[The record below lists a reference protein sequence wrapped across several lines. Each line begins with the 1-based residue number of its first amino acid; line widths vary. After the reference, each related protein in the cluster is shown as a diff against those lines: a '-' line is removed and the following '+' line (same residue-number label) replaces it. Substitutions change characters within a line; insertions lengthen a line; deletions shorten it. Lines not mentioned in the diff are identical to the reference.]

1 MRRMPVEQRRSELL
15 RAAAHVIARDGL
27 AAASVRAIVAE
38 AGMPLGALHSV
49 FSSRDELL
57 RALIFEIARSERV
70 AVLKALD
77 TQESTDLE
85 TMLRTGLETYLEL
98 LEQDSERELAVA
110 ELSLH
115 EARHDLELAREQ
127 WASYFCV
134 AAEGLQRA
142 AQLCNA
148 RWSEPVEEIAQ
159 SLISVLDGLTLTWL
173 TTRDTAAARRHI
185 AFAARSFAALA
196 LPVQSRR

>member
-38 AGMPLGALHSV
+38 ANMPLGALHSV
-49 FSSRDELL
+49 FASRDELL
-57 RALIFEIARSERV
+57 RALIFEIARAERT
-70 AVLKALD
+70 AVLGALD
-77 TQESTDLE
+77 AQESASLE
-85 TMLRTGLETYLEL
+85 TLLRTGLETYLEL
-98 LEQDSERELAVA
+98 LEQDPERELAVA

-115 EARHDLELAREQ
+115 GARHDLALAREQ
-127 WASYFCV
+127 WASYFGV

-142 AQLCNA
+142 AHLCEA
-148 RWSEPVEEIAQ
+148 QWSEPVEEIAQ

-173 TTRDTAAARRHI
+173 TTRDTAAAKRHI
-185 AFAARSFAALA
+185 AFVAGSFAALA
-196 LPVQSRR
+196 VPA